1 MECILE
7 NDDGTKAV
15 VMCGHEKKTFKSSV
29 QQSLPPASLPRTIVF
44 PETRDT
50 YSWEPR

>member
-15 VMCGHEKKTFKSSV
+15 VMCGHEKKTFKSSEIGQV
-29 QQSLPPASLPRTIVF
+29 NPPKFEQCILENDDGTKAV
-44 PETRDT
+44 
-50 YSWEPR
+50 